1 MESNAGQP
9 GAEENT
15 AMTRREMLRRSGR
28 GFGAVALAG
37 LLDAAENPLLPK
49 PPHAPARAK
58 SIIYLFMHGGVSHV
72 DTFDPK
78 PELSRHSGQPLSV
91 ELAKTIKTS
100 FIHDPTKAILRGSPW
115 EFRPGGN
122 SGLPVS
128 DLFPNVRDRAD
139 DIAVIR
145 GCYGDAF
152 DHAPAIYLRNSGMQ
166 FPGRPC
172 LGSWVTYGLGTENQ
186 NLPAFVVMSDGS
198 TKSGPPAY
206 SAGFL
211 PAVYQG
217 TVFRGGQNPILYL
230 ENPPG
235 RTNESQRDTLDFVG
249 RIDRLH
255 QAERA
260 ADSRLEAR
268 IAAYEL
274 AYRMQ
279 SAAPEAVDLDS
290 ESAATKAL
298 YGIGEPLTDD
308 FGRKCLLA
316 RRLVERGVRFI
327 QIYSGTNVGED
338 WDDAHTNLTGSHAR
352 MAGKTDRPIAG
363 LLRDLKALGLLD
375 STLVVWGG
383 EFGRTPLSQ
392 GDNGRDHHPY
402 GFSMWMA
409 GGGVRGGQALGATDE
424 FGVKAAEMRVDTH
437 DINATLLRLIGMDH
451 EKLTYPF
458 QGRDQSL
465 TDVHGQN
472 EFTQKLLG

>member
-1 MESNAGQP
+1 
-9 GAEENT
+9 
-15 AMTRREMLRRSGR
+15 MTRRELLSKTG
-28 GFGAVALAG
+28 GAFGMVALSG
-37 LLDAAENPLLPK
+37 LLEAASINPLAPK
-49 PPHAPARAK
+49 PPHAPAKAK
-58 SIIYLFMHGGVSHV
+58 AVIYLFMHGGVSHV

-78 PELSRHSGQPLSV
+78 PELTRRSGQPLSV

-115 EFRPGGN
+115 QFKPGGRC
-122 SGLPVS
+122 GLPVS
-128 DLFPNVRDRAD
+128 DLFRNVRDRMD

-145 GCYGDAF
+145 SCYGDIF
-152 DHAPAIYLRNSGMQ
+152 DHAPAIYLRNSGSQ

-198 TKSGPPAY
+198 TKSGPPGY
-206 SAGFL
+206 GAGYL

-230 ENPPG
+230 KNPPG
-235 RTNESQRDTLDFVG
+235 VSSEAQQDTLGFIGKV
-249 RIDRLH
+249 DRMH
-255 QAERA
+255 EQARPG
-260 ADSRLEAR
+260 DSTLEAR
-268 IAAYEL
+268 IASYEL

-279 SAAPEAVDLDS
+279 SAAPETVDFS
-290 ESAATKAL
+290 KEPAATRAL
-298 YGIGEPLTDD
+298 YGLDDELTAD

-327 QIYSGTNVGED
+327 QIYSGTNVGDD
-338 WDDAHTNLTGSHAR
+338 WDNAHNDLIASHTR

-363 LLRDLKALGLLD
+363 LLTDLKALGLLD

-392 GDNGRDHHPY
+392 GQNGRDHHPY
-402 GFSMWMA
+402 GFTMWMA
-409 GGGVRGGQALGATDE
+409 GGGVKGGQALGSTDE
-424 FGVKAAEMRVDTH
+424 FGVQAAEMRVDTH
-437 DINATLLRLIGMDH
+437 DVNATLLRLLGIDH
-451 EKLTYPF
+451 ERLTYSY
-458 QGRDQSL
+458 QGRDQRL

-472 EFTQKLLG
+472 EFTKKLAG